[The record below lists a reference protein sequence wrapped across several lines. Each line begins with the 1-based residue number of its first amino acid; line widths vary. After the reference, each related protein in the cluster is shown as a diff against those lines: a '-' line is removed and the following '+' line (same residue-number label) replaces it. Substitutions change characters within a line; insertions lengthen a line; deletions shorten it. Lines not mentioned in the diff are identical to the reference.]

1 MARKRMIDPSFWR
14 DEKIG
19 QCSFMERLLFE
30 GLWTFAEDH
39 GVGRANPLLLKAD
52 IFPYDTL
59 READLEK
66 SLAKL
71 ASLGL
76 IVLYEID
83 SQKYYYVQNFKKHQT
98 INKPTPPTLPEP
110 LPEHSGSG
118 VVVLPPKIKE
128 EKIKEREEK
137 GIYERLRALYNETCV
152 SFPRC
157 ASLSDKRRKALHA
170 RLQQYSLEDFKTLFS
185 KAEASSFLKGG
196 NRRNWT
202 ATFDWLIAD
211 ANMAKVLDGNYDDRE
226 TTGGD
231 WGLDFDRQDF

>member
-1 MARKRMIDPSFWR
+1 MGKATYIKLFFDYLDAVEPLGDAEKGRLFTSLLEYAKTGVAPQLSGNERFLFPMMKAQVDRDMASYEELSDLRSKAGKQGGRPQGQEKANAF
-14 DEKIG
+14 DEK
-19 QCSFMERLLFE
+19 QTKAKKANAFSESKKSYDKD
-30 GLWTFAEDH
+30 EDNDKNH
-39 GVGRANPLLLKAD
+39 D
-52 IFPYDTL
+52 YDK
-59 READLEK
+59 D
-66 SLAKL
+66 
-71 ASLGL
+71 
-76 IVLYEID
+76 
-83 SQKYYYVQNFKKHQT
+83 
-98 INKPTPPTLPEP
+98 
-110 LPEHSGSG
+110 
-118 VVVLPPKIKE
+118 
-128 EKIKEREEK
+128 K

-157 ASLSDKRRKALHA
+157 ISLSDKRKKALHA
-170 RLQQYSLEDFKTLFS
+170 RLNQYTLEDFKTLFS

>member
-1 MARKRMIDPSFWR
+1 MGKATYIKLFFDYLDAVEPLGDAEKGRLFTSLLEYAKTGVAPQLSGNERFLFPMMKAQVDRDMASYEELSDLRSKAGKQGGRPQGQEKANAF
-14 DEKIG
+14 DEK
-19 QCSFMERLLFE
+19 QTKAKKANAFSESKKSYDKDKDK
-30 GLWTFAEDH
+30 DH
-39 GVGRANPLLLKAD
+39 D
-52 IFPYDTL
+52 YDK
-59 READLEK
+59 D
-66 SLAKL
+66 
-71 ASLGL
+71 
-76 IVLYEID
+76 
-83 SQKYYYVQNFKKHQT
+83 
-98 INKPTPPTLPEP
+98 
-110 LPEHSGSG
+110 
-118 VVVLPPKIKE
+118 
-128 EKIKEREEK
+128 K

-157 ASLSDKRRKALHA
+157 ISLSDKRKKALHA
-170 RLQQYSLEDFKTLFS
+170 RLNQYTLEDFKTLFS